1 MAAPHRSYT
10 LHTRGRRGCFFK
22 GGPRVQDETPQDS
35 LCTSMSSKV
44 ARQAPGALISFSPW
58 LLPSPS
64 QLLLL
69 SPCQFKKEGGL
80 KAP

>member
-1 MAAPHRSYT
+1 M
-10 LHTRGRRGCFFK
+10 
-22 GGPRVQDETPQDS
+22 QDEKPQDS
-35 LCTSMSSKV
+35 LCTSTSSKV
-44 ARQAPGALISFSPW
+44 ECQAPGALISLSPW

-69 SPCQFKKEGGL
+69 SPCQFKKESGL